1 MTDERVLAERLISYD
16 TSRRDELAAAAGFVK
31 GWLESREIE
40 VREHD
45 HNGMPVLVADCGSDG
60 EAPCVVFHGH
70 LDVVP
75 GRAEQF
81 TARVEGD
88 RLIGRGAYDMK
99 GGLAAMMCA
108 LKDLT
113 SQDRIRVRFVCVPD
127 EESEELDE
135 RSTDD
140 FVKRGLGGNF
150 AITGEPTDLHIGVE
164 AKGVLVMR
172 IEVHGRAAHSSTPW
186 LGDNAV
192 LKAID
197 VFRAIESLPFSR
209 ESSEMFDRPSIN
221 LGRIEGG
228 EALNQVPERCCM
240 AVDVRYLPGQDPA
253 EILSQVRAIADI
265 DVTRTFIHPPVTV
278 ARSNPYVRAL
288 CDAAARSLPDREVM
302 SVGRDGASD
311 AASFIEAGIPAVEF
325 GPVGGGHHGPDEW
338 VSLGSLA
345 RYRRAL
351 GDFVRSLPIWLE
363 ASSSQ
368 RAAIA
373 RDDAAADARPAP
385 GGLRAIEGGR

>member
-16 TSRRDELAAAAGFVK
+16 TSRRDELTAAAGFVQ
-31 GWLESREIE
+31 GWLESRDIE

-45 HNGMPVLVADCGSDG
+45 HNGMPVLVADTGAVAE
-60 EAPCVVFHGH
+60 EAPCVVLHGH

-81 TARVEGD
+81 SPRVEGD

-108 LKDLT
+108 LKDVAD
-113 SQDRIRVRFVCVPD
+113 QDQIRVRFVCVPD
-127 EESEELDE
+127 EESEELDV

-140 FVKRGLGGNF
+140 FVRRGLGGDF

-172 IEVHGRAAHSSTPW
+172 IDVHGRAAHSSTPW

-228 EALNQVPERCCM
+228 EALNQVPERCSM
-240 AVDVRYLPGQDPA
+240 AVDVRYLPGQDPGD
-253 EILSQVRAIADI
+253 ILAQVREIADI

-288 CDAAARSLPDREVM
+288 CDAVARSLPDREVM

-325 GPVGGGHHGPDEW
+325 GPQGAGHHGPEEW
-338 VSLGSLA
+338 VSLTSLA

-351 GDFVRSLPIWLE
+351 GDFVRALPVWLE
-363 ASSSQ
+363 D
-368 RAAIA
+368 RPEA
-373 RDDAAADARPAP
+373 RSAP
-385 GGLRAIEGGR
+385 GALRAIEGGR

>member
-1 MTDERVLAERLISYD
+1 MSMVDERVLAERLISYD
-16 TSRRDELAAAAGFVK
+16 TSRADDLVAAAGFVK
-31 GWLESREIE
+31 GWLESRDIE
-40 VREHD
+40 VRQHD
-45 HNGMPVLVADCGSDG
+45 HNGLPVLVAEVGPSGTDV
-60 EAPCVVFHGH
+60 PCVVLHGH

-75 GRAEQF
+75 GRPEQF
-81 TARVEGD
+81 EPRIEGD

-108 LKDLT
+108 LKDVER
-113 SQDRIRVRFVCVPD
+113 QDRVRVRFVSVPD

-135 RSTDD
+135 RSTDAV
-140 FVKRGLGGNF
+140 VKWGLGGDF

-172 IEVHGRAAHSSTPW
+172 IVVHGRAAHSSTPW

-209 ESSEMFDRPSIN
+209 ESSEMFVRPSIN
-221 LGRIEGG
+221 LGRIQGG
-228 EALNQVPERCCM
+228 DALNKVPDECAM
-240 AVDVRYLPGQDPA
+240 AVDVRYLPGQDPG
-253 EILSQVRAIADI
+253 EILAQVRAIAGI
-265 DVTRTFIHPPVTV
+265 DVTRTFIHPPVSV
-278 ARSNPYVRAL
+278 ARSNPFVRAL
-288 CDAAARSLPDREVM
+288 SDALSRSIPDMETM

-325 GPVGGGHHGPDEW
+325 GPAGAGHHGPDEW
-338 VSLGSLA
+338 VSLASLA

-351 GDFVRSLPIWLE
+351 ADFVRTLPTWLE
-363 ASSSQ
+363 Q
-368 RAAIA
+368 GECDTPPTQGLTAIDGG
-373 RDDAAADARPAP
+373 RAP
-385 GGLRAIEGGR
+385 G

>member
-31 GWLESREIE
+31 GWLESRDIE

-45 HNGMPVLVADCGSDG
+45 HNGMPVLVADVGATALD
-60 EAPCVVFHGH
+60 APCVVLHGH

-75 GRAEQF
+75 GREEQYVP
-81 TARVEGD
+81 RVEGD

-108 LKDLT
+108 IKDVT
-113 SQDRIRVRFVCVPD
+113 SQDRLRVRFVCVPD

-140 FVKRGLGGNF
+140 VVKRGLGGNF

-172 IEVHGRAAHSSTPW
+172 IEVRGRAAHSSTPW

-240 AVDVRYLPGQDPA
+240 AVDVRYLPGQDPGD
-253 EILSQVRAIADI
+253 ILAQVRAIADI

-278 ARSNPYVRAL
+278 ARSNVYVRAL
-288 CDAAARSLPDREVM
+288 CDAVARSLPDREVM

-325 GPVGGGHHGPDEW
+325 GPSGAGHHGPDEW
-338 VSLGSLA
+338 VSLTSLA

-351 GDFVRSLPIWLE
+351 GDFVRALPIWLE
-363 ASSSQ
+363 GE
-368 RAAIA
+368 
-373 RDDAAADARPAP
+373 DGT